1 MAHDRIETRT
11 DVMMGK
17 PVIAGTRVTVEQ
29 ILRECAL
36 GLTPVQISDQYP
48 GVKPADVASALAF
61 AADYL
66 SYEATVAFAHGR

>member
-36 GLTPVQISDQYP
+36 GLTPAQIAQQYQ
-48 GVKPADVASALAF
+48 GVKPTDVASALAF

-66 SYEATVAFAHGR
+66 SHETMFAAE

>member
-1 MAHDRIETRT
+1 MAHDGIETRT

-36 GLTPVQISDQYP
+36 GLTPVQIADQYQ
-48 GVKPADVASALAF
+48 GVKPSDVASALAS
-61 AADYL
+61 ARGAK
-66 SYEATVAFAHGR
+66 